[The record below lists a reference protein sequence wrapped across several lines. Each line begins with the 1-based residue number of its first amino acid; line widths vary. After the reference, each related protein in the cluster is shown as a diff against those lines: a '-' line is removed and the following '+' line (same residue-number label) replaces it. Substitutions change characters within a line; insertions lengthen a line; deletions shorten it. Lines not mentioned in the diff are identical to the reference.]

1 MNDERFMAARQSVL
15 TPDARERHG
24 IGMQKEKTLHAVFKN
39 YEDPDPDH
47 QEIPLVGNFVA
58 DIFDGKTVI
67 EIQNGNFGH
76 IRERLAAFL
85 PLYPVRVVY
94 PIPHIKYITWVDP
107 ETGELGKRSKSPRKG
122 TFYDGFEQLYKIKPF
137 LRDPNLTIDLVLTDM
152 EEYRLR
158 DGWDRSG
165 KRGSHRFDRV
175 PTAIA
180 EELVLES
187 PGDYLAF
194 VPYDLAEPFTA
205 AEMAKSAGFRRDGF
219 SGIVKLLTELGVLT
233 RTGKRGRAYLY
244 SVCEEYKNR

>member
-1 MNDERFMAARQSVL
+1 
-15 TPDARERHG
+15 
-24 IGMQKEKTLHAVFKN
+24 
-39 YEDPDPDH
+39 
-47 QEIPLVGNFVA
+47 
-58 DIFDGKTVI
+58 
-67 EIQNGNFGH
+67 
-76 IRERLAAFL
+76 
-85 PLYPVRVVY
+85 
-94 PIPHIKYITWVDP
+94 
-107 ETGELGKRSKSPRKG
+107 
-122 TFYDGFEQLYKIKPF
+122 
-137 LRDPNLTIDLVLTDM
+137 M

-180 EELVLES
+180 EELVLKS

-205 AEMAKSAGFRRDGF
+205 AEMAKSAGFRKDGF